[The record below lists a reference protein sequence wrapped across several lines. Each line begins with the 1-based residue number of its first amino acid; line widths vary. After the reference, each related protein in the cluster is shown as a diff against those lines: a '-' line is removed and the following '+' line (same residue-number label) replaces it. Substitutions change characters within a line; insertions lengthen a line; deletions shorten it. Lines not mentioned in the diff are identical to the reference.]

1 MTIGEAAAA
10 EPAVSSEGA
19 SRNPFLVPNYR
30 RWWMASVVAA
40 TGVGIQVVTVPLF
53 ITARVSGDHKA
64 MVIAAVLICQALPGA
79 FLVLFGGVIADRVE
93 RRRILVRTYSVA
105 ATVSAF
111 YVALSVGDVRQVW
124 PVFILA
130 AVVGSAGAFSQPAR
144 QSMVPQMVA
153 PSQLQNGI
161 ILGTVAFMASSHFLG
176 PMLGGL
182 VADGAGLTA
191 GFALEVVLLA
201 AGALVFS
208 RVATD
213 APAPSGRSIARDLA
227 EGIRYARS
235 SPAIL
240 GLLFLATL
248 PPLFFIGPLS
258 VTVVLMVQDVFDVRD
273 GFVGVFMGCF
283 GAGVFAG
290 SILMTLRPLPRRG
303 LLLSTSLIW
312 GGLIFVAYGI
322 SNSIPLAMVVLVAWG
337 LGAALFINL
346 AASLLQET
354 ATKEMMG
361 RVMSMNALAFAVAGP
376 IGLAQAGVLASLLGP
391 RETIV
396 LNGAIVA
403 VVGVFTALFL
413 RPVRSLH

>member
-1 MTIGEAAAA
+1 M
-10 EPAVSSEGA
+10 
-19 SRNPFLVPNYR
+19 VPNYR
-30 RWWMASVVAA
+30 RWWTASVVAA

-53 ITARVSGDHKA
+53 ITARVSDDHKA
-64 MVIAAVLICQALPGA
+64 LAIAAALICQALPGA

-105 ATVSAF
+105 AAVSLL
-111 YVALSVGDVRQVW
+111 YLALSAGDVRQVW

-130 AVVGSAGAFSQPAR
+130 AAVGSAGAFSQPAR

-191 GFALEVVLLA
+191 GFGLEVGLLA

-213 APAPSGRSIARDLA
+213 APAPSGHSVGKDLA
-227 EGIRYARS
+227 EGLRYARR

-258 VTVVLMVQDVFDVRD
+258 VTVVLMVQDVFEARD
-273 GFVGVFMGCF
+273 GVIGILMGCF

-290 SILMTLRPLPRRG
+290 SIIMTLRPLPRRG
-303 LLLSTSLIW
+303 LLLTSSVTW
-312 GGLIFVAYGI
+312 GGVIFVAYGL
-322 SNSIPLAMVVLVAWG
+322 SNSVPLAMAVLLAWG

-346 AASLLQET
+346 VVSLLQET
-354 ATKEMMG
+354 AAKEMMG
-361 RVMSMNALAFAVAGP
+361 RVMSMYSLAFSAAGP
-376 IGLAQAGVLASLLGP
+376 IGYAQAGLFTSLFGP

-396 LNGAIVA
+396 VSGAFVA
-403 VVGVFTALFL
+403 VVGIFVTLFL
-413 RPVRSLH
+413 RPVRSLR